1 MVCVAGLVIAI
12 SIILV
17 LKPTHDAWLTD
28 KTLKAAYGGS
38 WTSNP
43 IASTNLVESSLD
55 PAGSSAMRRRSTTAL
70 DNQGVP
76 VAFERSDREDGSA
89 DESDRASRSDPHT
102 PLVIR
107 VS

>member
-1 MVCVAGLVIAI
+1 MAGLVIAI

-28 KTLKAAYGGS
+28 KTLRAAYGGN

-43 IASTNLVESSLD
+43 IASANLMESSSD
-55 PAGSSAMRRRSTTAL
+55 PAVISAMRGRTMSADNEGLPDRS
-70 DNQGVP
+70 QQ
-76 VAFERSDREDGSA
+76 EDGSVSG
-89 DESDRASRSDPHT
+89 SDGASRSDPHT